1 MICNNVQVICLF
13 SKNKG
18 FCDGL
23 SNVKCPKVQS

>member
-13 SKNKG
+13 SKIEG

-23 SNVKCPKVQS
+23 SNVKCRKAQS